1 MAVPAR
7 SLGLGL
13 AAVAALAA
21 TAAGQSALDR
31 SPNLSVGW
39 LGEGGTLQ
47 FNFLHRFSVG
57 ASPTRK
63 ISNSPT
69 FLLSYRL
76 PLPLLLGFNYAT
88 SSDIAPQFPN
98 QWEVFGRVPPLADA
112 RGGPFDAALQLGYN
126 QAARNADAE
135 AALSPRRRPLP
146 LACVQR

>member
-31 SPNLSVGW
+31 SPSLSVGW
-39 LGEGGTLQ
+39 LGEGSTLE

-63 ISNSPT
+63 ISTSPT

-98 QWEVFGRVPPLADA
+98 EWEVFGRVAPLAVA
-112 RGGPFDAALQLGYN
+112 RGGPSDASQPLGYN
-126 QAARNADAE
+126 QHVLIPATELDRW
-135 AALSPRRRPLP
+135 RRPP
-146 LACVQR
+146 H

>member
-39 LGEGGTLQ
+39 LGEGSTLQ

-88 SSDIAPQFPN
+88 SSDIAPQLPN
-98 QWEVFGRVPPLADA
+98 EWEVFGRVAPLAVA
-112 RGGPFDAALQLGYN
+112 RGGPFDAALQLRYN
-126 QAARNADAE
+126 HATPSTAAQ
-135 AALSPRRRPLP
+135 LP
-146 LACVQR
+146 PPPPA